1 MLAPLDGRLSCA
13 YGENAAQAPAAL
25 LVTDLDDPLA
35 LGSFTQVEGAALSY
49 NNLAE
54 LDRQLQTIT
63 HMAAAYDRPG
73 AAAGAGAAPALAL
86 GTKHGNACGA
96 AAAATPADAIRRML
110 EGDLRAIFG
119 GCVMLG
125 FSVGAEEAELLLSHA
140 VEGGRRLLDLVTA
153 ASFSDEAVELLARK
167 HGKCRL
173 LANPALGA
181 LDRSSLDAAPR
192 TRPVRGGVLEQPNYT
207 FVLDLD
213 APEVEATAPLSDAQ
227 RHDLLLAWAVG
238 ATSNSNTI
246 TLVRDGALIGN
257 GVGQQDRVSCCALAI
272 TRATDAGH
280 AIAGAVAY
288 SDSFFPFPDAPQ
300 TLIDAGI
307 AAVFSTSG
315 SVRDDL
321 VRQAFRDAGVPLAQL
336 PDRAARGFYAH

>member
-1 MLAPLDGRLSCA
+1 MLAPLGQRLSCA

-25 LVTDLDDPLA
+25 LVCDLDDPLA

-63 HMAAAYDRPG
+63 HMAAAFDRPG
-73 AAAGAGAAPALAL
+73 ADRPALAL

-96 AAAATPADAIRRML
+96 AATTTPADAIRRML

-125 FSVGAEEAELLLSHA
+125 FSVGVEEAELLLGHA

-153 ASFSDEAVELLARK
+153 ASFSDEAIELLARK

-181 LDRSSLDAAPR
+181 LGRASLDTAPR

-213 APEVEATAPLSDAQ
+213 ADEVETTAPLTDAQ
-227 RHDLLLAWAVG
+227 RDDLLLAWAVG
-238 ATSNSNTI
+238 STSNSNTI

-272 TRATDAGH
+272 ARATDAGH
-280 AIAGAVAY
+280 ATSGAVAY

-307 AAVFSTSG
+307 TAVFSTSG

-321 VRQAFRDAGVPLAQL
+321 VRQTFLDAGVPLAQL

>member
-1 MLAPLDGRLSCA
+1 MLAPLDERLPCA

-35 LGSFTQVEGAALSY
+35 LGRFAQLEGSALSY

-63 HMAAAYDRPG
+63 HMAAAFDRPDAEG
-73 AAAGAGAAPALAL
+73 ASVSLAL

-119 GCVMLG
+119 GCVLLG
-125 FSVGAEEAELLLSHA
+125 FAVGAEEAELLISHA
-140 VEGGRRLLDLVTA
+140 VEAPARRLLDLVTA
-153 ASFSDEAVELLARK
+153 ASFSDEAVEILARK

-173 LANPALGA
+173 LANPALATLGRA
-181 LDRSSLDAAPR
+181 SLDAGPR

-213 APEVEATAPLSDAQ
+213 APEIEATAPLSDAQ

-257 GVGQQDRVSCCALAI
+257 GVGQQDRVGCCALAI
-272 TRATDAGH
+272 ARATDAGH

-300 TLIDAGI
+300 TLIDAGVS
-307 AAVFSTSG
+307 AVFSTSG

-321 VRQAFRDAGVPLAQL
+321 VRQTFVDAGVPLVQL
-336 PDRAARGFYAH
+336 PDRAARGFFGH